1 MVNIGNL
8 IGKAR
13 QAVRDNPDKFRDGL
27 GKVTG
32 AIDKRT
38 GGKYRDQL
46 AKGSDMLGNALG
58 VPSRRGPQVP
68 ERDIPVVPTAPGPSG
83 RGPIPPST
91 PPAGPTTSST
101 PPVTGDAPA
110 APPATGSVDDS
121 RPPA

>member
-38 GGKYRDQL
+38 GGKYRDQIT
-46 AKGSDMLGNALG
+46 KGGDMLGNALG
-58 VPSRRGPQVP
+58 VPARRGPQVP

-83 RGPIPPST
+83 GSPIPPSA
-91 PPAGPTTSST
+91 PPAESPTTST
-101 PPVTGDAPA
+101 PPVTGDTSTPTTQAGPEDG
-110 APPATGSVDDS
+110 T